1 MFRAVWK
8 LVLGIAGIAI
18 TVWYLLGDW
27 CCLYFLDDPWM
38 LFVLFSVFL
47 LLMLMGG
54 IEELEYRMQ
63 RNTHLP
69 GKHEESSALQK
80 RKYSLNVCPSDKK
93 SEPSDSAK
101 DDRSSYS

>member
-47 LLMLMGG
+47 LLTLLGMT
-54 IEELEYRMQ
+54 EELEYRM
-63 RNTHLP
+63 RRSTHLP
-69 GKHEESSALQK
+69 GKQSALQK
-80 RKYSLNVCPSDKK
+80 RKSALTICPSDKK

-101 DDRSSYS
+101 EDRSSYS